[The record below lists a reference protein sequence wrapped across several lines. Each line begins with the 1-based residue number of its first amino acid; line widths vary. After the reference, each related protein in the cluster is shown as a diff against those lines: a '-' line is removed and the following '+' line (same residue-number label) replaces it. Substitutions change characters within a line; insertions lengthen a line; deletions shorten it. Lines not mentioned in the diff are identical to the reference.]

1 MRMQEEKLKMVKS
14 AFRSGVALCA
24 FYLMAQTAMAAD
36 TAGSLRGE
44 VKDASGKAVAGAF
57 VRLRNPERRLTFMV
71 VSKDS
76 GAFEAK
82 NLPSGQYTA
91 EAVGAEKESKTS
103 APVAVGAGKP
113 AVINLA
119 LVNTRGP
126 SLPAAWPDRLPEAQI
141 PKPGAIKLP
150 DGDGKA
156 LVEAKCTVCHDTAR
170 IVATRTSEKNW
181 EHTVWS
187 MRQNMAAANVPDLT
201 DAEAK
206 TIQGYLV
213 KNFPGVVPYNE
224 NNRLPRTLVQ
234 GKERD
239 YRVVTFRLDPEF
251 AEPHDIA
258 VDPTGIAW
266 AAKRGGQNLAGGK
279 LIRFDPHTLEITEV
293 NAPPGGAAASR
304 RRLGNPQIGPD
315 GVLWTADAPNRRW
328 LSFDTKTHK
337 FINYFVPDGHLAGG
351 NSMALNHANGMV
363 WSTDQRNGIYSLD
376 PKTGQWNF
384 YRAPTKGSGAYGIAL
399 SGDGSPWFAEDN
411 IDRIGH
417 LDLKTGKIEELPIK
431 DQGET
436 ILPRRMNSDGD
447 GNIWVGLW
455 DAGKLMKI
463 DYKTKKM
470 TIFTPPTKNAGC
482 YSVTVDKK
490 NNIVW
495 VSEQQVDK
503 IGRFDPKTNSWMEFS
518 LPYSQSDPR
527 RIELDP
533 TDPNRV
539 FFSGNS
545 ANLIGFVEYTPSN
558 DVHS

>member
-1 MRMQEEKLKMVKS
+1 MVLTNWLK
-14 AFRSGVALCA
+14 SGIAVCTLAVALP
-24 FYLMAQTAMAAD
+24 AAAAVPDAGAITGVVKD
-36 TAGSLRGE
+36 TAG
-44 VKDASGKAVAGAF
+44 KPVAGAF
-57 VRLRNPERRLTFMV
+57 IKLRNSDRRLTFMV
-71 VSKDS
+71 VSKD
-76 GAFEAK
+76 GGRFEARD
-82 NLPSGQYTA
+82 LPSGQYTA
-91 EAVGAEKESKTS
+91 EGVGAELESKVS
-103 APVAVGAGKP
+103 APVVVASGAS
-113 AVINLA
+113 ATINVA
-119 LVNTRGP
+119 LVEKRGA

-141 PKPGAIKLP
+141 PKPAAIKLP
-150 DGDGKA
+150 DGTGKA
-156 LVEAKCTVCHDTAR
+156 LVEAKCNVCHDSAR
-170 IVATRTSEKNW
+170 IVSMRTSAKNW

-187 MRQNMAAANVPDLT
+187 MRQNMLAANIPDIT
-201 DAEAK
+201 DTEAA
-206 TIQGYLV
+206 TIQAYLV
-213 KNFPGVVPYNE
+213 KNFPNVVPYNE
-224 NNRLPRTLVQ
+224 NNRLPRGAVE
-234 GKERD
+234 GKSRD
-239 YRVVTFRLDPEF
+239 YRVVTFRLEPEF

-293 NAPPGGAAASR
+293 NAPTGSAPPSR

-315 GVLWTADAPNRRW
+315 GVLWTADAPNHRW

-351 NSMALNHANGMV
+351 NSMALNHTNGMV

-399 SGDGSPWFAEDN
+399 AGDGSPYFAEDN

-436 ILPRRMNSDGD
+436 ILPRRMNSDAD

-495 VSEQQVDK
+495 VSEQEVDK
-503 IGRFDPKTNSWMEFS
+503 IGRFDPKTNTWLEFS
-518 LPYSQSDPR
+518 LPDSQSDPR

-539 FFSGNS
+539 FFSGNTS
-545 ANLIGFVEYTPSN
+545 NLIGFVEYMPQN